1 MVNAKQVKLAED
13 FVCIPLLCAFEL
25 ACISFRY
32 IAREKNDS
40 NVLRSIAPES
50 ICKMK

>member
-13 FVCIPLLCAFEL
+13 FVCIPLLCVFEL

-32 IAREKNDS
+32 IAREKMTVTCYDPSRPNLY
-40 NVLRSIAPES
+40 V
-50 ICKMK
+50 K

>member
-1 MVNAKQVKLAED
+1 MTNAKQGNLAED

-32 IAREKNDS
+32 IAKEENDS
-40 NVLRSIAPES
+40 NVLRSIAPQS

>member
-1 MVNAKQVKLAED
+1 MVNAKQVKLAD
-13 FVCIPLLCAFEL
+13 NFVCIPLRCAFEL

-32 IAREKNDS
+32 IAREENDS